1 MATSGRG
8 ATVITDRG
16 GQRAS
21 TVITDRGGPRV
32 HLRWLDAAAALEAR
46 RAWIGSRPFG
56 TGCGVLGSAK
66 VGECVCVC
74 WGVVRA
80 AWIKVWSCYRRRVY
94 RCCSTETMHT
104 HRPRKVERG
113 AACITASPRR
123 G

>member
-21 TVITDRGGPRV
+21 TAPGRPRV

-66 VGECVCVC
+66 VGECVCVLGGGPC
-74 WGVVRA
+74 SVDQSMVVLPA
-80 AWIKVWSCYRRRVY
+80 ASVQVLFYGDNAYASSKKGGTWS
-94 RCCSTETMHT
+94 SLH
-104 HRPRKVERG
+104 HS
-113 AACITASPRR
+113 IT
-123 G
+123 